1 VTLFDDPGLILWLLP
16 VLPVLGAAM
25 ALTVPR
31 NDRLTLRAIGM
42 LTLLGTLGT
51 GVALTVDGW
60 ELLLAGGI
68 PSQVLPWLP
77 PLRLTATSTPAVLT
91 VLLVA
96 PLALRAGAPRV
107 KEGMAPYVVALLV
120 QVGVTIAAL
129 VLEDLAHAIGAA
141 LVASVPGFA
150 LVALFGAPE
159 RGTVTWRAAALWLTV
174 DGAALA
180 VVVGGPGPWP
190 AEVVA
195 IALLGP
201 GLVRLAAGPH
211 GLWALPFFEM
221 APVASAATASAMSA
235 PLGAVLLWRG
245 AVVADA
251 SGALEGIAL
260 VAAVVLGAAAAIGA
274 VLVVVERD
282 LRRVAAHWGGLL
294 GSVVALGVMAA
305 VLDGGDDRDDHAVI
319 GSLLLSCQVGLSTAF
334 LLMVVEAIE
343 RRLETRKVTQ
353 LAGLATMAPV
363 LAGLLP
369 LAVLLLA
376 GAPGPGTAPTL
387 WSVLAALG
395 TSPTRGMAGAGAVC
409 LGAVLVGAVG
419 AAAVMARVVSPQLRK
434 HVKFIRVSNMQA
446 VRLMAPL
453 GAMVLAALAT
463 ATLRTLPATAPASS
477 ASTASAAAAVGS
489 QP

>member
-1 VTLFDDPGLILWLLP
+1 MTLFHDPGLILWLLP

-31 NDRLTLRAIGM
+31 NDRLTLRGIGM
-42 LTLLGTLGT
+42 LTLLGALGV
-51 GVALTVDGW
+51 GIALTVDGW
-60 ELLLAGGI
+60 DLLAADGI
-68 PSQVLPWLP
+68 PGRVQWLP
-77 PLRLTATSTPAVLT
+77 PLRLTATTTPALLT

-107 KEGMAPYVVALLV
+107 REGMAPYVVALLV

-129 VLEDLAHAIGAA
+129 LLEDLTHAIGAA

-150 LVALFGAPE
+150 LVALFGGPE

-180 VVVGGPGPWP
+180 VIIGGPGPWSP
-190 AEVVA
+190 DLVA
-195 IALLGP
+195 VALLGP

-221 APVASAATASAMSA
+221 APVASASTASAMSA

-245 AVVADA
+245 AMLADVGGVLDGVALLA
-251 SGALEGIAL
+251 AIAL
-260 VAAVVLGAAAAIGA
+260 GGAAGIGA

-294 GSVVALGVMAA
+294 GSVVGLGVIAA
-305 VLDGGDDRDDHAVI
+305 VINGDAVI
-319 GSLLLSCQVGLSTAF
+319 DSLLLSCQVGLSTAF

-343 RRLETRKVTQ
+343 RRLETRKVTH
-353 LAGLATMAPV
+353 LAGLATMAPL

-376 GAPGPGTAPTL
+376 GAPGPGTAPSL
-387 WSVLAALG
+387 WTVLGALA
-395 TSPTRGMAGAGAVC
+395 TSPTRGLAGAGAVC

-419 AAAVMARVVSPQLRK
+419 AAAVMARVVSPQHRK
-434 HVKFIRVSNMQA
+434 HVQFIRVSNMQA

-463 ATLRTLPATAPASS
+463 ASLRTLPAAPGTTAPA
-477 ASTASAAAAVGS
+477 AATAKSPGGR
-489 QP
+489 P